1 MKKGYQNALKAGALH
16 CLWSGMILGALVAD
30 VHSRTLV
37 WSWGISVSW
46 SIIRGLG
53 IATLFSVML
62 GMLAAYRDE
71 DIFGW
76 KAMGVMI
83 VLPLF
88 AVLVLS
94 HAGWLIYSLVLWQW
108 HYDDLRDFLSYFVRF
123 VVWLEWGTWSFVF
136 IPVGIRISGED
147 S

>member
-1 MKKGYQNALKAGALH
+1 MKKGYQNALKAGVLH

-71 DIFGW
+71 DIGW
-76 KAMGVMI
+76 KAMRGMI

-108 HYDDLRDFLSYFVRF
+108 HYDDLCELLYYLVKLVS
-123 VVWLEWGTWSFVF
+123 WLAWGAWSFIV
-136 IPVGIRISGED
+136 IPVSLDFSGR
-147 S
+147 SS